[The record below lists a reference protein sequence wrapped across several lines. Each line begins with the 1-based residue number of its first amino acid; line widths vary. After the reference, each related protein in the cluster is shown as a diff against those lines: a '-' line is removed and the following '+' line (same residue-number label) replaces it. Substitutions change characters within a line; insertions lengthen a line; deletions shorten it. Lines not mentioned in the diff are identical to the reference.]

1 MLVVRT
7 AVVGPLAANCY
18 LVGSSRTQE
27 AIVVDP
33 GGEQR
38 RVLGMTEPGGFRV
51 TRLFCTHGH
60 IDHVAGGTEM
70 RSETGA
76 RLQLHPDDATWL
88 ERVPAQ
94 AAMFGFDEVEAPTV
108 DHWHADGET
117 FDVGGYE
124 ARVIHTPGHSRGS
137 CSLWFPAARVLFTGD
152 TLFSGSVG
160 RTDLP
165 GGDFSALERS
175 IGEKLFVLGDE
186 VRFYPG
192 HGPAG
197 LLGEERKTNPFVGE
211 NAPRGRFL

>member
-38 RVLGMTEPGGFRV
+38 RVLGMADPGGFRV
-51 TRLFCTHGH
+51 IRIFCTHGH
-60 IDHVAGGTEM
+60 IDHVAGGAEM
-70 RSETGA
+70 QAETKA
-76 RLQLHPDDATWL
+76 PLQLHADDATWL

-94 AAMFGFDEVEAPTV
+94 AAMFGFDEVRAPAV
-108 DHWHADGET
+108 DHWHVDGET
-117 FDVGGYE
+117 FGVGEYE
-124 ARVIHTPGHSRGS
+124 ARVIHTPGHTRGS
-137 CSLWFPAARVLFTGD
+137 CSLFFPDAKALFTGD

-175 IGEKLFVLGDE
+175 IKERLFGLGDD

-192 HGPAG
+192 HGPVG